1 MTEVEQQNMH
11 QRELHAK
18 LWQMANDLRGNMEPY
33 EFKNYILGMIFY
45 RYLSDKTI
53 VYMDKLLK
61 DDDVNY
67 QEAFKDDEYKNDLIE
82 EMLETLGYVIEPD
95 YLFAKMVYKVE
106 NNEFDIE
113 YLHSAINSLME
124 STLGTA
130 S

>member
-61 DDDVNY
+61 DDDVIDEIKSLDISNLTPIEALNTLY
-67 QEAFKDDEYKNDLIE
+67 QLQNKLKNRW
-82 EMLETLGYVIEPD
+82 
-95 YLFAKMVYKVE
+95 
-106 NNEFDIE
+106 
-113 YLHSAINSLME
+113 
-124 STLGTA
+124 
-130 S
+130 